1 MRKLLL
7 TASALVAAATFGA
20 GRANAVLQLSLDIN
34 GAVFNCVDNTAC
46 DTNPTVGVVQIAPTT
61 FNGVNFLGSSQTQ
74 LTGPT
79 NELTTTSFQIT
90 NDNTAAV
97 TYQLAVSGTNF
108 VGPVTGI
115 NESGSGTWTNA
126 IGSTITQTYFA
137 DAANTQGAASPT
149 DLPGTLQF
157 TQTSTAALI
166 NDSFNG
172 NNASAFA
179 TTGLYSMSEGASGT
193 LTAGGQ
199 LTGRSQSM
207 IAFEAPAPEPA
218 SLLLLGTGL
227 LGLGFVSTRKRR

>member
-1 MRKLLL
+1 MSRTILLA
-7 TASALVAAATFGA
+7 TAALASVVLLPAS
-20 GRANAVLQLSLDIN
+20 ANAVLQLALDIN
-34 GAVFNCVDNTAC
+34 GQTFTCVDNTAC

-61 FNGVNFLGSSQTQ
+61 FNGVSFLGSSQTQ

-90 NDNTAAV
+90 NNNAASV
-97 TYQLAVSGTNF
+97 TYQLAVGGTGF

-126 IGSTITQTYFA
+126 IGSTITQTYWA
-137 DAANTQGAASPT
+137 DAANTQGATTPT
-149 DLPGTLQF
+149 DLPGVMQF
-157 TQTSTAALI
+157 SQSSTAALI

-172 NNASAFA
+172 NNTSSFA
-179 TTGLYSMSEGASGT
+179 AAGLYSMSEGASGT

-207 IAFEAPAPEPA
+207 TAFESVPEPA
-218 SLLLLGTGL
+218 SLAL
-227 LGLGFVSTRKRR
+227 LGLGVLGLAGLARRR